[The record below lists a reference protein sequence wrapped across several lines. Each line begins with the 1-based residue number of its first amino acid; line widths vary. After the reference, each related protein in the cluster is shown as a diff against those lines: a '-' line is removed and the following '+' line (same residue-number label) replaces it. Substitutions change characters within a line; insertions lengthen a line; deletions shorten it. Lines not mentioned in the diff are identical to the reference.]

1 MTCRLFLFASVLLFS
16 TCANAERHDDS
27 TGEFLSDIPA
37 SAASNH
43 RGDDMLLSLLAESS
57 NGAEE
62 SKDAATAADDVAVF
76 DSCEDD
82 DVRLEAS
89 TQRAFKTCAEVPVE
103 MCTDKTYTKVARKYC
118 PKRCDSCGE
127 TIDDGSAPVPA
138 PTPLCVDDGAGVK
151 ALSGGKVASCKV
163 VRETKELCK
172 HDEHGELVR
181 QYCPAACGVCVPTI
195 SDPKPEDPAVASKA
209 ASEVYPFYSR
219 LCLPNEA
226 CTYIS
231 RLRQEVGQSTQG
243 EPKYEETRMEFTITH
258 CTDKTADGYE
268 QRQMVVTDARMPKD
282 KQYLK
287 GVSDLD
293 ETGKFKG
300 EVQEE
305 EDQARINKMFGEY
318 PYVFSLAKDGAL
330 KAGYCHKKET
340 KEVCDLKKLMITQAV
355 KEVLTAKP
363 VPKERVE
370 TAVKDT
376 ATDGKVPHNEDP
388 LEDANPVTSLLQQDH
403 EFKTSGVHPEHGRYE
418 THHTQK
424 YDDKAG
430 TVKLMATRLHDEI
443 DIKNDATG
451 DVEDDVTKQDT
462 EQITLARA
470 KFSTTSKVIVNKQ
483 TQKVVALEDE
493 EDVVIDMENRNEQGP
508 AKTKATTMFLQEDDV
523 VQGRVAEPE
532 KPVGKTKFKQLFW
545 MALKK
550 SKTADGN
557 SKCHAS
563 SVAGPTTSFL
573 QVDLKKKMILTNN
586 YGPQVD
592 LNDLRARLHDK
603 DGSFGSMIFH
613 FSNRPDALHHANDAV
628 RKWLRQEEITPEQF
642 GRFLGALGGVRN
654 LEGERCI
661 VKHLQDP
668 ELCKDPAMTDALNNG
683 LVSLLGPSKRD
694 EQTIRAVNRIA
705 GSVNLPKSLRRQAL
719 HVLGGLLHPFEKLE
733 TTEKLPNYASEAF
746 ETLMNLLRTQDASE
760 DGDELVVAINALGN
774 SRWKANEQ
782 AVRKHAAR
790 HDNSWIQH
798 SALDALIKM
807 PKLSNETYHHL
818 ATFVSDHDWRNKSH
832 PSVTYKTVQM
842 LQMGMKVSAGFPIT
856 FFSRRD
862 DITRSDIHSAN
873 TLLKVGADI
882 ARRSTFTAKGAI
894 EACLIGFCLS
904 EDYRR
909 ALLSAGFEAFQK
921 EGNGKWKKTLFL
933 DLIGY
938 RLYGSGNGGETDP
951 FEPLSGNPNQRR
963 ATERAI
969 GGGPFDFDTALE
981 AGVNERM
988 GVGGFADDKVYSR
1001 SFVNKQKTFCFSIV
1015 CVSVKFDMS
1024 GKAGVIPALFWGPAN
1039 SGTFIAGVKPYAGI
1053 LVTVELGI
1061 DLGILRGGVGGELW
1075 IIKAG
1080 APAYGRVYNFRPVP
1094 QKSCGS
1100 LELELSAL
1108 SGRLYIWV
1116 DYYCFWCWCKWG
1128 WFWKPC
1134 FSWKRAVDYTILRW
1148 NGFHWHKQFWA
1159 TCNDQICRWK
1169 RYSGRD
1175 GYCHRHHRH
1184 RPHRHHPHR
1193 HHGHSRRRR
1202 WRL

>member
-1 MTCRLFLFASVLLFS
+1 MGPFLFVLLFS
-16 TCANAERHDDS
+16 TCAYAERHEDS
-27 TGEFLSDIPA
+27 TEEFLSDIPA
-37 SAASNH
+37 SDTNEQ
-43 RGDDMLLSLLAESS
+43 RGDALLSLLAEAS
-57 NGAEE
+57 AT
-62 SKDAATAADDVAVF
+62 SKNAARAADDAAVF

-82 DVRLEAS
+82 DLGLAAS
-89 TQRAFKTCAEVPVE
+89 TQSAYKTCAEVPVKL
-103 MCTDKTYTKVARKYC
+103 CTDKTYTTVARKYC
-118 PKRCDSCGE
+118 PKRCDACGV
-127 TIDDGSAPVPA
+127 TIDDGSASAPA

-151 ALSGGKVASCKV
+151 ALSGGKVASCKD
-163 VRETKELCK
+163 VREKKELCK

-195 SDPKPEDPAVASKA
+195 TDPKPEDPAVASKA

-231 RLRQEVGQSTQG
+231 RLRQEVGQTTHG

-282 KQYLK
+282 QQYLK

-293 ETGKFKG
+293 ENGEFKG
-300 EVQEE
+300 EAAAE

-330 KAGYCHKKET
+330 KAGYCHKKES

-363 VPKERVE
+363 VPKKRVE

-376 ATDGKVPHNEDP
+376 ATDGKVPHDEDP
-388 LEDANPVTSLLQQDH
+388 LEDANSVTSLLQQDH
-403 EFKTSGVHPEHGRYE
+403 EFKTSGVHPEHGRYV

-451 DVEDDVTKQDT
+451 DVEDDETKEDT
-462 EQITLARA
+462 EQMTLARA
-470 KFSTTSKVIVNKQ
+470 KFSATSKVIVNKE

-493 EDVVIDMENRNEQGP
+493 EDVEIDMENRNEQGP
-508 AKTKATTMFLQEDDV
+508 AKTNATTMFLQDDDV

-573 QVDLKKKMILTNN
+573 QVDLNKKMILTND
-586 YGPQVD
+586 YAPKVD
-592 LNDLRARLHDK
+592 LNDLQARLHDK
-603 DGSFGSMIFH
+603 DGSLGSTVFH
-613 FSNRPDALHHANDAV
+613 FSSRPEALHHANDAV
-628 RKWLRQEEITPEQF
+628 RKWLREEEITPEQF

-668 ELCKDPAMTDALNNG
+668 ELSKDPAMTDALNNG
-683 LVSLLGPSKRD
+683 LVALLGPSKRH

-705 GSVNLPKSLRRQAL
+705 GSVDLPKSLRHQAL

-733 TTEKLPNYASEAF
+733 ITEKLPDYASEAF

-760 DGDELVVAINALGN
+760 DGDELVIAINALGN
-774 SRWKANEQ
+774 SRWKANER

-798 SALDALIKM
+798 SALDALTKM
-807 PKLSNETYHHL
+807 PKLSNETIHHL
-818 ATFVSDHDWRNKSH
+818 STFVSDHDWRNKSH

-842 LQMGMKVSAGFPIT
+842 LQMGMKVSTGYPIT

-882 ARRSTFTAKGAI
+882 AKRSTFTAKGAI

-904 EDYRR
+904 ELYGRS
-909 ALLSAGFEAFQK
+909 LLSAGFEAFQQ

-933 DLIGY
+933 DIMGY
-938 RLYGSGNGGETDP
+938 RVYGSGNGGETDP
-951 FEPLSGNPNQRR
+951 FTPISGNPNQKRENQKSI
-963 ATERAI
+963 A
-969 GGGPFDFDTALE
+969 GGPFNFDTALK
-981 AGVNERM
+981 AGVVKSHV
-988 GVGGFADDKVYSR
+988 VGGFADDKGYTK
-1001 SFVNKQKTFCFSIV
+1001 SFINKKRTFCFKIV
-1015 CVSVKFDMS
+1015 CVEVSFDMS
-1024 GKAGVIPALFWGPAN
+1024 GKVGVIPALFWDQNAN

-1053 LVTVELGI
+1053 LVTVELALH
-1061 DLGILRGGVGGELW
+1061 LGALKGGVGGELW

-1080 APAYGRVYNFRPVP
+1080 APAYGRVYNFQSAIPRN
-1094 QKSCGS
+1094 SCGS
-1100 LELELSAL
+1100 LELELNAL
-1108 SGRLYIWV
+1108 SGRLYILV
-1116 DYYCFWCWCKWG
+1116 DYYCFWCWCKSG
-1128 WFWKPC
+1128 WFWEPC
-1134 FSWKRAVDYTILRW
+1134 FSWKRAVDYTIVRW
-1148 NGFHWHKQFWA
+1148 NAFHWHKQFWA
-1159 TCNDQICRWK
+1159 SCGDQICRWK
-1169 RYSGRD
+1169 RFSGKD